1 MALLQKRSA
10 DLVGA
15 FPDASPTAAAID
27 FGEHTMVIDFLVYP
41 GTTATLVD

>member
-15 FPDASPTAAAID
+15 FPNVTPTAAAID
-27 FGEHTMVIDFLVYP
+27 FGETQHPHLLP
-41 GTTATLVD
+41 